1 MKVGPS
7 PILYSAVLM
16 LLSRS
21 LAAQDAAHII
31 RTIEERQAPN
41 RQGLDPYTIREIMD
55 RFHVPGL
62 SVAVIKDF
70 QLHWARAWGLADVE
84 TGAPVNTEST
94 FQAASMSKPVAAM
107 ASL

>member
-1 MKVGPS
+1 MKVGRS
-7 PILYSAVLM
+7 LTFYSAVLL
-16 LLSRS
+16 LLSGS

-31 RTIEERQAPN
+31 RTIEERQVPN
-41 RQGLDPYTIREIMD
+41 RQGLDTYTIREIMD

-84 TGAPVNTEST
+84 TGVPVGTET
-94 FQAASMSKPVAAM
+94 MFQAASMSKPV
-107 ASL
+107 